1 VLGNDVQGGKV
12 YHKIGSLDKASLEDN
27 RDLPVTTDFRSVF
40 GAVAKK
46 HLNVVDT
53 AKLFPGYE
61 GDMLY
66 L

>member
-1 VLGNDVQGGKV
+1 MGA
-12 YHKIGSLDKASLEDN
+12 LDKASLEDN

-40 GAVAKK
+40 ASVAKK